1 MHEIWRVSACIA
13 YLNNYLCIYK
23 CLKVNNMKK
32 LTTILLILVI
42 LIPIAGAQSTD
53 IFKKKKK
60 KKSKTEVVD
69 KGKADSIAK
78 AKKSPLQPYA
88 RVITGKANTMNGF
101 FKVHYV
107 EGKYFFEIPDSLFG
121 RDILIVNRIV
131 KAPVDKQKRKAG
143 YPGDHISDE
152 VIRFEMGRDNKL
164 FVRRISYLEHSAD
177 TLGLYQAV
185 LNSNVQPIV
194 ATFPLKTIRKE
205 GDTKNYVVEMTDFI
219 RKDNEMFSFSSR
231 MKDNVGATSMI
242 ADASYI
248 DTLKAFPK
256 NIEVRTVR
264 TFQRKSAMGS
274 AMEKMMA
281 YYYNSTGPMTYELNS
296 SLLLLP
302 KEPMKPRLFD
312 SRVGYFAVGYKDF
325 DENPHGVKYKANI
338 TRWRLE
344 PKDEDKEKYLRGE
357 LVEPKKPIIIYID
370 PATPKKWVPYL
381 IQGVNDWQIAFEKAG
396 FKNAIIGKEAPT
408 DDPTWSLEDAR
419 HSAIVYKPSD
429 IPNASGPH
437 VHDPRSGEIL
447 ETHINWYH
455 NVMSL
460 LYNWYIVQA
469 GAVDPGARKPQ
480 FDDELMGQL
489 IRFVSSHEVGHTL
502 GLRHNFGSSNTVPV
516 EKLRDKAWVEANGHT
531 PSIMDYARFNYV
543 AQPEDNI
550 SRSGIFPRIGIYDKW
565 AIEWGYRWMPE
576 YATAEA
582 EVPHMNK
589 WIIGKLKED
598 KRYMF
603 GTETDRNDPRNQ
615 NEDLGDDAML
625 AGTYGI
631 KNLKRIM
638 PEIMNW
644 THKPN
649 EGYEKAT
656 ALYSN
661 LVGQYSLYM
670 GHVATNVAGIYS
682 TPISV
687 EQTDVKA
694 VEYVPKDIQKK
705 AVAFLNKELFTTP
718 SWLMDNN
725 LSERTGTNPFNSIFR
740 VQSNIL
746 KRLISSR
753 TLDKMTNNELM
764 NGSKAYTANEMFLD
778 LKKSIWSDLRG
789 GKKPDLSQRGLQ
801 KVYVNALISLLD
813 KPKGGS
819 GIMSLGSI
827 SISSS
832 DSPSEAPTVARGQLT
847 ELRRELTG
855 AANAS
860 SGIVKSH
867 YQNLKALIDSAF
879 DTK

>member
-1 MHEIWRVSACIA
+1 
-13 YLNNYLCIYK
+13 
-23 CLKVNNMKK
+23 MKK
-32 LTTILLILVI
+32 LTTILLILAT

-69 KGKADSIAK
+69 KAKADSIAK

-88 RVITGKANTMNGF
+88 KVITGKANTMNGF

-152 VIRFEMGRDNKL
+152 VIRFEKGRDNKL
-164 FVRRISYLEHSAD
+164 FVRQISYLEHSAD
-177 TLGLYQAV
+177 TLGMYQAV

-205 GDTKNYVVEMTDFI
+205 GNTKNYVVEMTDFI

-248 DTLKAFPK
+248 DTLKAFPQ

-302 KEPMKPRLFD
+302 KEPMKPRLVD

-370 PATPKKWVPYL
+370 PTTPKKWVPYL
-381 IQGVNDWQIAFEKAG
+381 IQGVNDWQTAFEKAG
-396 FKNAIIGKEAPT
+396 FKNAIVGKEAPT

-469 GAVDPGARKPQ
+469 GAIDPGARKPQ

-502 GLRHNFGSSNTVPV
+502 GLRHNFGSSHTVPV

-550 SRSGIFPRIGIYDKW
+550 SRTGIFPRIGIYDKW

-589 WIIGKLKED
+589 WIISKLKED
-598 KRYMF
+598 KRYTF

-615 NEDLGDDAML
+615 NEDLGDDAVL

-638 PEIMNW
+638 PEILNW
-644 THKPN
+644 THEPN

-718 SWLMDNN
+718 SWLMHNN

-753 TLDKMTNNELM
+753 TLDKMTNNELV

-801 KVYVNALISLLD
+801 KVYVNALISMLD

-819 GIMSLGSI
+819 GIMSLGSV
-827 SISSS
+827 SMSLL

-867 YQNLKALIDSAF
+867 YQNLKALIDAAF

>member
-1 MHEIWRVSACIA
+1 MR
-13 YLNNYLCIYK
+13 
-23 CLKVNNMKK
+23 K
-32 LTTILLILVI
+32 LTTLLLLLVV
-42 LIPIAGAQSTD
+42 LIPTAGAQSTD
-53 IFKKKKK
+53 LFKKKKK
-60 KKSKTEVVD
+60 KKGTTEAVD
-69 KGKADSIAK
+69 KAKADSIAK
-78 AKKSPLQPYA
+78 AKKDPLQPYGK
-88 RVITGKANTMNGF
+88 VITGKAKTMNGF
-101 FKVHYV
+101 FKVHNV
-107 EGKYFFEIPDSLFG
+107 EGKYYFEIADSLLG

-152 VIRFEMGRDNKL
+152 VIRFEIGPDNKL
-164 FVRRISYLEHSAD
+164 FVRQISYLEHSAD

-194 ATFPLKTIRKE
+194 ATFPLKTIRRE
-205 GDTKNYVVEMTDFI
+205 NGTKNYVIEMTDFI
-219 RKDNEMFSFSSR
+219 RKDNEMFSFSSK
-231 MKDNVGATSMI
+231 MKDNIGATSMI
-242 ADASYI
+242 AEASYI
-248 DTLKAFPK
+248 DTLKAFPQ

-264 TFQRKSAMGS
+264 TFQRKSPMGS
-274 AMEKMMA
+274 AIEKMMA
-281 YYYNSTGPMTYELNS
+281 AYYSSTGPMTYELNS

-357 LVEPKKPIIIYID
+357 LVEPKNPIVIYID

-381 IQGVNDWQIAFEKAG
+381 IQGVNDWQAAFEKAG

-469 GAVDPGARKPQ
+469 GAIDPGARKPQ
-480 FDDELMGQL
+480 FDDELMGEL

-502 GLRHNFGSSNTVPV
+502 GLRHNFGSSATVPV

-543 AQPEDNI
+543 TQPEDSI
-550 SRSGIFPRIGIYDKW
+550 SRTGIFPRIGMYDKW
-565 AIEWGYRWMPE
+565 AIEWGYRWLPE
-576 YATAEA
+576 FETAEA
-582 EVPHMNK
+582 EIPHMNK
-589 WIIGKLKED
+589 WIIKKLKED
-598 KRYMF
+598 KRYTF
-603 GTETDRNDPRNQ
+603 GTESDRDDPRNQ

-625 AGTYGI
+625 ASTYGI
-631 KNLKRIM
+631 KNLKRVM

-644 THKPN
+644 TYEPN
-649 EGYEKAT
+649 EGYEKAS

-661 LVGQYSLYM
+661 VVGQFYLYM
-670 GHVATNVAGIYS
+670 GHVATNVGGIYS

-694 VEYVPKDIQKK
+694 IEYVPKDIQKK
-705 AVAFLNKELFTTP
+705 AMAFLNKELFTTP
-718 SWLMDNN
+718 AWLMDNKLTEKTKIN
-725 LSERTGTNPFNSIFR
+725 TFNQIFR
-740 VQSNIL
+740 IQSNIL
-746 KRLISSR
+746 KQLVSSR
-753 TLDKMTNNELM
+753 TLDKMTANELM
-764 NGSKAYTANEMFLD
+764 NGNKAYTANDMFLD

-789 GKKPDLSQRGLQ
+789 GKRPDLAQRGLQ
-801 KVYVNALISLLD
+801 KTYVNALVVMLD
-813 KPKGGS
+813 KPKNS
-819 GIMSLGSI
+819 GTNSI
-827 SISSS
+827 LFAYMS
-832 DSPSEAPTVARGQLT
+832 DSPSEAPAIARGQLT
-847 ELRRELTG
+847 DLRRELTN

-860 SGIVKSH
+860 SGIYKSH
-867 YQNLKALIDSAF
+867 YLNLKALIDAAF
-879 DTK
+879 EVK

>member
-1 MHEIWRVSACIA
+1 MR
-13 YLNNYLCIYK
+13 
-23 CLKVNNMKK
+23 K
-32 LTTILLILVI
+32 LTTLLLLLVV
-42 LIPIAGAQSTD
+42 LIPTAGAQSTD
-53 IFKKKKK
+53 LFKKKKK
-60 KKSKTEVVD
+60 KKGTTEAVD
-69 KGKADSIAK
+69 KAKADSIAK
-78 AKKSPLQPYA
+78 AKKDPLQPYGK
-88 RVITGKANTMNGF
+88 VITGKAKTMNGF
-101 FKVHYV
+101 FKVHNV
-107 EGKYFFEIPDSLFG
+107 EGKYYFEIADSLLG

-152 VIRFEMGRDNKL
+152 VIRFEIGPDNKL
-164 FVRRISYLEHSAD
+164 FVRQISYLEHSAD

-194 ATFPLKTIRKE
+194 ATFPLKTIRRE
-205 GDTKNYVVEMTDFI
+205 NGIKNYVVEMTDFI
-219 RKDNEMFSFSSR
+219 RKDNEMFSFSSK
-231 MKDNVGATSMI
+231 MKDNIGATSMI
-242 ADASYI
+242 AEASYI
-248 DTLKAFPK
+248 DTLKAFPQ

-264 TFQRKSAMGS
+264 TFQRKSPMGS
-274 AMEKMMA
+274 AIEKMMA
-281 YYYNSTGPMTYELNS
+281 AYYSSTGPMTYELNS

-357 LVEPKKPIIIYID
+357 LVEPKNPIVIYID

-381 IQGVNDWQIAFEKAG
+381 IQGVNDWQAAFEKAG

-408 DDPTWSLEDAR
+408 DNPTWSLEDAR

-469 GAVDPGARKPQ
+469 GAIDPGARKPQ
-480 FDDELMGQL
+480 FDDELMGEL

-502 GLRHNFGSSNTVPV
+502 GLRHNFGSSATVPV

-543 AQPEDNI
+543 AQPEDSI
-550 SRSGIFPRIGIYDKW
+550 SRTGIFPRIGMYDKW
-565 AIEWGYRWMPE
+565 AIEWGYRWLPE
-576 YATAEA
+576 FETAEA
-582 EVPHMNK
+582 EIPHMNK
-589 WIIGKLKED
+589 WIIKKLKED
-598 KRYMF
+598 KRYTF
-603 GTETDRNDPRNQ
+603 GTESDRDDPRNQ

-625 AGTYGI
+625 ASTYGI
-631 KNLKRIM
+631 KNLKRVM

-644 THKPN
+644 TYEPD
-649 EGYEKAT
+649 EGYEKAS

-661 LVGQYSLYM
+661 VVGQFYLYM
-670 GHVATNVAGIYS
+670 GHVATNVGGIYS

-694 VEYVPKDIQKK
+694 IEYVPKDIQKK
-705 AVAFLNKELFTTP
+705 AMAFLNKELFTTP
-718 SWLMDNN
+718 AWLMDNKLTEKTKIN
-725 LSERTGTNPFNSIFR
+725 TFNQIFR
-740 VQSNIL
+740 IQSNIL
-746 KRLISSR
+746 KQLVSSR
-753 TLDKMTNNELM
+753 TLDKMTANELM
-764 NGSKAYTANEMFLD
+764 NGNKAYTANDMFLD

-789 GKKPDLSQRGLQ
+789 GKRPDLAQRGLQ
-801 KVYVNALISLLD
+801 KTYVNALVVMLD
-813 KPKGGS
+813 KPKNS
-819 GIMSLGSI
+819 GTNSI
-827 SISSS
+827 LFAYMS
-832 DSPSEAPTVARGQLT
+832 DSPSEAPAIARGQLT
-847 ELRRELTG
+847 DLRRELTN

-860 SGIVKSH
+860 SGIYKSH
-867 YQNLKALIDSAF
+867 YLNLKALIDAAF
-879 DTK
+879 EVK

>member
-1 MHEIWRVSACIA
+1 MR
-13 YLNNYLCIYK
+13 
-23 CLKVNNMKK
+23 K
-32 LTTILLILVI
+32 LTTLLLLLAM
-42 LIPIAGAQSTD
+42 LIPTAGAQSTD

-60 KKSKTEVVD
+60 KSKTEAAD
-69 KGKADSIAK
+69 KAKADSIAK
-78 AKKSPLQPYA
+78 AKKSPFQPYA
-88 RVITGKANTMNGF
+88 SVITSKAKTMNGF
-101 FKVHYV
+101 FKVHNV
-107 EGKYFFEIPDSLFG
+107 GGKYYFEIPDSLFG
-121 RDILIVNRIV
+121 RDVLIVNRIV

-152 VIRFEMGRDNKL
+152 VIRFELGRDNKV
-164 FVRRISYLEHSAD
+164 FIRQISYLEHSAD

-194 ATFPLKTIRKE
+194 ATFPLKTMRK
-205 GDTKNYVVEMTDFI
+205 DSLTKNYVIEMTDFI
-219 RKDNEMFSFSSR
+219 RKDTEMFSFSNFV
-231 MKDNVGATSMI
+231 KDDIGATSMI
-242 ADASYI
+242 PDASYI
-248 DTLKAFPK
+248 DTLKAFPQ
-256 NIEVRTVR
+256 NIEIRTVR
-264 TFQRKSAMGS
+264 TFNRKPPMGS

-281 YYYNSTGPMTYELNS
+281 RYYNSTGPMTYELNS

-312 SRVGYFAVGYKDF
+312 ARVGYFAVSYKDF
-325 DENPHGVKYKANI
+325 DDNPHGVKYKANI

-357 LVEPKKPIIIYID
+357 LVEPKKPIVIYID

-381 IQGVNDWQIAFEKAG
+381 IQGVNDWQKAFEKAG
-396 FKNAIIGKEAPT
+396 FKNAIIGKEAPK

-460 LYNWYIVQA
+460 LYNWYTVQA

-480 FDDELMGQL
+480 FDDELMGEL

-502 GLRHNFGSSNTVPV
+502 GLRHNFGSSATVPV

-531 PSIMDYARFNYV
+531 PSIMDYARFNYI

-550 SRSGIFPRIGIYDKW
+550 SRSGIFPRIGIYDEW
-565 AIEWGYRWMPE
+565 AIEWGYRWMPQFE
-576 YATAEA
+576 TAEA
-582 EVPHMNK
+582 EIPHMNK

-598 KRYMF
+598 KRYTF
-603 GTETDRNDPRNQ
+603 GTETDRDDPRNQ

-644 THKPN
+644 TSEPN
-649 EGYEKAT
+649 EGYEKAST
-656 ALYSN
+656 LYSN
-661 LVGQYSLYM
+661 LVGQYFLYV

-682 TPISV
+682 TPVSV
-687 EQTDVKA
+687 EQSDVKA
-694 VEYVPKDIQKK
+694 VEFVPKDIQKK
-705 AVAFLNKELFTTP
+705 AVAFLNKELFVTP
-718 SWLMDNN
+718 TWLTDNKLTEKASVN
-725 LSERTGTNPFNSIFR
+725 TFTYIFR
-740 VQSNIL
+740 VQSSIL

-753 TLDKMTNNELM
+753 TLDKMTTNELL
-764 NGSKAYTANEMFLD
+764 NGNKAYTSGEMFRD
-778 LKKSIWSDLRG
+778 LKKGIWNDLRG
-789 GKKPDLSQRGLQ
+789 GKRPDHNQRALQ
-801 KVYVNALISLLD
+801 KVYVNALIAMLD
-813 KPKGGS
+813 KPKNNP
-819 GIMSLGSI
+819 MSY
-827 SISSS
+827 SS
-832 DSPSEAPTVARGQLT
+832 DSPSEAPAIARGQLT
-847 ELRRELTG
+847 ELKRELTA

-860 SGIVKSH
+860 SGIYRSH
-867 YQNLKALIDSAF
+867 YQNLKALIDTAF
-879 DTK
+879 EAK

>member
-1 MHEIWRVSACIA
+1 MR
-13 YLNNYLCIYK
+13 
-23 CLKVNNMKK
+23 K
-32 LTTILLILVI
+32 LTTLLLLLVV
-42 LIPIAGAQSTD
+42 LIPTAGAQSTD
-53 IFKKKKK
+53 LFKKKKK
-60 KKSKTEVVD
+60 KKGTTEAVD
-69 KGKADSIAK
+69 KAKADSIAK
-78 AKKSPLQPYA
+78 AKKDPLQPYGK
-88 RVITGKANTMNGF
+88 VITGKAKTMNGF
-101 FKVHYV
+101 FKVHNV
-107 EGKYFFEIPDSLFG
+107 EGKYYFEIADSLLG

-152 VIRFEMGRDNKL
+152 VIRFEIGPDNKL
-164 FVRRISYLEHSAD
+164 FVRQISYLEHSAD

-194 ATFPLKTIRKE
+194 ATFPLKTIRRE
-205 GDTKNYVVEMTDFI
+205 NGTKNYVIEMTDFI
-219 RKDNEMFSFSSR
+219 RKDNEMFSFSSK
-231 MKDNVGATSMI
+231 MKDNIGATSMI
-242 ADASYI
+242 AEATYI
-248 DTLKAFPK
+248 DTLKAFPQ

-264 TFQRKSAMGS
+264 TFQRKSPMGS
-274 AMEKMMA
+274 AIEKMMA
-281 YYYNSTGPMTYELNS
+281 AYYSSTGPMTYELNS

-357 LVEPKKPIIIYID
+357 LVEPKNPIVIYID

-381 IQGVNDWQIAFEKAG
+381 IQGVNDWQAAFEKAG

-469 GAVDPGARKPQ
+469 GAIDPGARKPQ
-480 FDDELMGQL
+480 FDDELMGEL

-502 GLRHNFGSSNTVPV
+502 GLRHNFGSSATVPV

-543 AQPEDNI
+543 AQPEDSI
-550 SRSGIFPRIGIYDKW
+550 SRTGIFPRIGMYDKW
-565 AIEWGYRWMPE
+565 AIEWGYRWLPE
-576 YATAEA
+576 FETAEA
-582 EVPHMNK
+582 EIPHMNK
-589 WIIGKLKED
+589 WIIKKLKED
-598 KRYMF
+598 KRYTF
-603 GTETDRNDPRNQ
+603 GTESDRDDPRNQ

-625 AGTYGI
+625 ASTYGI
-631 KNLKRIM
+631 KNLKRVM

-644 THKPN
+644 TYEPN
-649 EGYEKAT
+649 EGYEKAS

-661 LVGQYSLYM
+661 VVGQFYLYM
-670 GHVATNVAGIYS
+670 GHVATNVGGIYS

-694 VEYVPKDIQKK
+694 IEYVPKDIQKK
-705 AVAFLNKELFTTP
+705 AMAFLNKELFTTP
-718 SWLMDNN
+718 AWLMDNKLTEKTKIN
-725 LSERTGTNPFNSIFR
+725 TFNQIFR
-740 VQSNIL
+740 IQSNIL
-746 KRLISSR
+746 KQLVSSR
-753 TLDKMTNNELM
+753 TLDKMTANELM
-764 NGSKAYTANEMFLD
+764 NGNKAYTANDMFLD

-789 GKKPDLSQRGLQ
+789 GKRPDLAQRGLQ
-801 KVYVNALISLLD
+801 KTYVNALVVMLD
-813 KPKGGS
+813 KPKNS
-819 GIMSLGSI
+819 GTNSI
-827 SISSS
+827 LFAYMS
-832 DSPSEAPTVARGQLT
+832 DSPSEAPAIARGQLT
-847 ELRRELTG
+847 DLRRELTN

-860 SGIVKSH
+860 SGIYKSH
-867 YQNLKALIDSAF
+867 YLNLKALIDAAF
-879 DTK
+879 EVK

>member
-1 MHEIWRVSACIA
+1 MR
-13 YLNNYLCIYK
+13 K
-23 CLKVNNMKK
+23 R
-32 LTTILLILVI
+32 TTLLLLLAV
-42 LIPIAGAQSTD
+42 LIPTAGAQSTD
-53 IFKKKKK
+53 LFKKKKK
-60 KKSKTEVVD
+60 KKGTTEAVD
-69 KGKADSIAK
+69 KAKADSIAK
-78 AKKSPLQPYA
+78 AKKNPLQPYGK
-88 RVITGKANTMNGF
+88 VITDKAKTMNGF
-101 FKVHYV
+101 FKVHNV
-107 EGKYFFEIPDSLFG
+107 EGKYYFEIADSLLG
-121 RDILIVNRIV
+121 RDVLIVNRIV

-152 VIRFEMGRDNKL
+152 VIRFEIGPDNKL
-164 FVRRISYLEHSAD
+164 FVRQISYLEHSAD

-194 ATFPLKTIRKE
+194 ATFPLKTIRRE
-205 GDTKNYVVEMTDFI
+205 NGTKNYVIEMTDFI
-219 RKDNEMFSFSSR
+219 RKDNEMFSFSSK
-231 MKDNVGATSMI
+231 MKDNIGATSMI
-242 ADASYI
+242 AEASYI
-248 DTLKAFPK
+248 DTLKAFLQ

-264 TFQRKSAMGS
+264 TFQRKSPMGS
-274 AMEKMMA
+274 AIEKMMA
-281 YYYNSTGPMTYELNS
+281 AYYSSTGPMTYELNS

-357 LVEPKKPIIIYID
+357 LVEPKNPIVIYID

-381 IQGVNDWQIAFEKAG
+381 IQGVNDWQAAFEKAG

-408 DDPTWSLEDAR
+408 NDPTWSLEDAR

-469 GAVDPGARKPQ
+469 GAIDPGARKPQ
-480 FDDELMGQL
+480 FDDELMGEL

-502 GLRHNFGSSNTVPV
+502 GLRHNFGSSATVPV

-543 AQPEDNI
+543 AQPEDSI
-550 SRSGIFPRIGIYDKW
+550 SRTGIFPRIGMYDKW
-565 AIEWGYRWMPE
+565 AIEWGYRWLPE
-576 YATAEA
+576 FETAEA
-582 EVPHMNK
+582 GIPHMNK
-589 WIIGKLKED
+589 WIISKLKED
-598 KRYMF
+598 KRYTF
-603 GTETDRNDPRNQ
+603 GTESDRDDPRNQ

-625 AGTYGI
+625 ASAYGI
-631 KNLKRIM
+631 KNLKRVM

-644 THKPN
+644 TYEPN
-649 EGYEKAT
+649 EGYGKAS

-661 LVGQYSLYM
+661 VTGQFYLYM
-670 GHVATNVAGIYS
+670 GHVATNVGGIYS

-687 EQTDVKA
+687 EQTEVKA
-694 VEYVPKDIQKK
+694 IEYVPKDVQKK

-718 SWLMDNN
+718 TWLMDNKLTEKTRAN
-725 LSERTGTNPFNSIFR
+725 TFNQVFR
-740 VQSNIL
+740 IQSNIL
-746 KRLISSR
+746 KQLISSR
-753 TLDKMTNNELM
+753 TIDKMTANELM
-764 NGSKAYTANEMFLD
+764 NGNKAYTANEMFLD

-789 GKKPDLSQRGLQ
+789 GKRPDLAQRGLQ
-801 KVYVNALISLLD
+801 KTYVNSLVVMLE
-813 KPKGGS
+813 KPKNS
-819 GIMSLGSI
+819 GTNAALFAYM
-827 SISSS
+827 S
-832 DSPSEAPTVARGQLT
+832 DSPSEAPTIARGQLT
-847 ELRRELTG
+847 DLRRELTN

-860 SGIVKSH
+860 SGIYKSH
-867 YQNLKALIDSAF
+867 YLNLKALIDAAF
-879 DTK
+879 EVK